1 MWTVVVGEREIR
13 DAGGDWLPFLG
24 SIEGRIVGRSY
35 PLTRFGRID

>member
-13 DAGGDWLPFLG
+13 DTGEGWLPSLG

-35 PLTRFGRID
+35 PLTRFGRIE